1 MRRSKSSSPA
11 FFGIQELAEATSV
24 SVASIK
30 FYLREGLLPPGDA
43 SRPHRAYYD
52 ESHVRRLAVIRA
64 MRDADISIDAM
75 RRAFEAVTAP
85 RADAV
90 DAIAP
95 AIDALAVATDAPGVD
110 AILHQARRDV
120 AELFRKARLSVRDEA
135 GSRETA
141 ARALASIRRFGF
153 SFTFEE
159 LALYLEMLTPLARVE
174 IEQNESTR
182 TMLLSDKEGSLE
194 LAVLGTVLF
203 EPIMIAFRRALHEHF
218 TTKLVR
224 AVAPHSGAASVAVV
238 AVVPRPTATEG
249 RAAAAEAVA
258 ATSSPSPKR
267 ARNARE
273 PNAGAEEKKPKRRS
287 SAAR

>member
-1 MRRSKSSSPA
+1 M
-11 FFGIQELAEATSV
+11 

-30 FYLREGLLPPGDA
+30 FYLREGLLPPGDT

-52 ESHVRRLAVIRA
+52 ESHVRRLSVIRA

-95 AIDALAVATDAPGVD
+95 AIDALAVSTSAPGVD
-110 AILHQARRDV
+110 AILHEARRDV
-120 AELFRKARLSVRDEA
+120 AELFRRARLSVRDQA
-135 GSRETA
+135 GARETA

-153 SFTFEE
+153 DFTFDE
-159 LALYLEMLTPLARVE
+159 LSLYLEMLTPLAHME
-174 IEQNESTR
+174 IVQNESTR

-224 AVAPHSGAASVAVV
+224 ATTPHPATKDVAAM
-238 AVVPRPTATEG
+238 RTPTATKTK
-249 RAAAAEAVA
+249 
-258 ATSSPSPKR
+258 TSR
-267 ARNARE
+267 ARPSSGAKKAEKAGKAGGRKRDARA
-273 PNAGAEEKKPKRRS
+273 PG
-287 SAAR
+287 

>member
-1 MRRSKSSSPA
+1 M
-11 FFGIQELAEATSV
+11 

-30 FYLREGLLPPGDA
+30 FYLREGLLPPGDT

-52 ESHVRRLAVIRA
+52 ERHVRRLSVIRA

-75 RRAFEAVTAP
+75 RRAFDAVTAP

-95 AIDALAVATDAPGVD
+95 AIDALAVSTDAPADAPVD
-110 AILHQARRDV
+110 ATLLEARRDV
-120 AELFRKARLSVRDEA
+120 AELFRRAGLSVREEA

-153 SFTFEE
+153 DFTPEQ
-159 LALYLEMLTPLARVE
+159 LSLYLEMLTPLAHTE
-174 IEQNESTR
+174 IERNESTR
-182 TMLLSDKEGSLE
+182 NMLLSDKEGSLE

-224 AVAPHSGAASVAVV
+224 ATTPHPATRDVAGMRTPAATKARTSRAMPSSGAKKAVKV
-238 AVVPRPTATEG
+238 GTKRSTSTTG
-249 RAAAAEAVA
+249 RA
-258 ATSSPSPKR
+258 P
-267 ARNARE
+267 
-273 PNAGAEEKKPKRRS
+273 RS
-287 SAAR
+287 NS